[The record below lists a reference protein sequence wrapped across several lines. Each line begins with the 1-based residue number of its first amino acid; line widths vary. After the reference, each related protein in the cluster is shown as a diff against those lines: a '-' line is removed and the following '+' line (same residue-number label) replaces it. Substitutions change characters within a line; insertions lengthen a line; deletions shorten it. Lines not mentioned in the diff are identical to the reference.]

1 MESPFNQA
9 IPLPGTYTWEMKID
23 TRTLHTNTYSNTTRN
38 SQKVETTHM
47 IQWWWINKNVVHT
60 QNRVLFCHKKEV
72 LIYATIRTN
81 LKNTMLNE
89 TRQSK
94 KIMYYMISFIRNI
107 QNMQTIEKKGRLVA
121 SGGWG
126 NRELGDMIGKVLFEV
141 IKMFQ
146 NWLWGWLHSFVTQ
159 SVQSLSHVRLFVIP

>member
-1 MESPFNQA
+1 M
-9 IPLPGTYTWEMKID
+9 
-23 TRTLHTNTYSNTTRN
+23 
-38 SQKVETTHM
+38 
-47 IQWWWINKNVVHT
+47 VHT

-72 LIYATIRTN
+72 LIYATIWTN

-107 QNMQTIEKKGRLVA
+107 QNMQTIEKKSKLVV

-126 NRELGDMIGKVLFEV
+126 NTELG
-141 IKMFQ
+141 
-146 NWLWGWLHSFVTQ
+146 T
-159 SVQSLSHVRLFVIP
+159 

>member
-1 MESPFNQA
+1 
-9 IPLPGTYTWEMKID
+9 
-23 TRTLHTNTYSNTTRN
+23 
-38 SQKVETTHM
+38 
-47 IQWWWINKNVVHT
+47 
-60 QNRVLFCHKKEV
+60 
-72 LIYATIRTN
+72 
-81 LKNTMLNE
+81 MLNE

-126 NRELGDMIGKVLFEV
+126 NRELWDMIGKVLFEV

-146 NWLWGWLHSFVTQ
+146 N
-159 SVQSLSHVRLFVIP
+159 